1 MRSQDPALVVPLTSP
16 SRNDNDPPC
25 GPDVCSVRRRVYIG
39 GKPMRFKYTIASF
52 PAIVG
57 GVAAAGGAI
66 ALLVRDAFISG
77 WTVELAL
84 MPVIVGLA
92 ILSGHLSWRALCGFR
107 LLAAAG
113 LTVLSILCSGF
124 VVYET
129 MGRRAEVRDVK
140 VASAVDTEK
149 RRQHL
154 QTMLR
159 EAEEILAKHRA
170 LLSQECASGTGK
182 RCSGI
187 TYSVMTWESAVA
199 GYETQIKKLGPQTP
213 ADPKADRFAAVL
225 SLFVGAKDADI
236 KRNVATFEPIVLPLI
251 LEFGSMVLFGF
262 GFSSSR
268 RQKTVAV
275 QPAEQVT
282 PVADQKPLPPK
293 GGTMT
298 KLEAERDLVMILALG
313 KPISSQDE
321 LAERWN
327 VGKGTISKWMVDWEE
342 RGLVTRAQYGRC
354 KQIVAA

>member
-1 MRSQDPALVVPLTSP
+1 
-16 SRNDNDPPC
+16 
-25 GPDVCSVRRRVYIG
+25 
-39 GKPMRFKYTIASF
+39 MRFHYTIAN
-52 PAIVG
+52 PAAIVG

-66 ALLVRDAFISG
+66 ALLVRDAFVTG

-107 LLAAAG
+107 PLAAVG

-124 VVYET
+124 AVYET

-154 QTMLR
+154 QTLLS

-170 LLSQECASGTGK
+170 LLSQECASGNGK
-182 RCSGI
+182 RCSGL
-187 TYSVMTWESAVA
+187 TYTTLTWESAVT
-199 GYETQIKKLGPQTP
+199 GYQTQLAKLGPQTP

-236 KRNVATFEPIVLPLI
+236 KRNVATFEPIALPLI

-262 GFSSSR
+262 GFSSR
-268 RQKTVAV
+268 RRREPIAAVA
-275 QPAEQVT
+275 PAEQVT
-282 PVADQKPLPPK
+282 PAVEQLPPSSPK
-293 GGTMT
+293 GGSLT
-298 KLEAERDLVMILALG
+298 KIEAERDLVTLLALG
-313 KPISSQDE
+313 KAIPSQDW
-321 LAERWN
+321 LTERWG
-327 VGKGTISKWMVDWEE
+327 VGKGTVSKWLSDWED
-342 RGLVTRAQYGRC
+342 RGLVTRTQSGHC
-354 KQIVAA
+354 KLIEPA